1 MAPEPIH
8 LDGLTLT
15 PEPKSRRFDLT
26 AGADK
31 STIEADKSRQVTW
44 LPELTSLDKLTCQNG
59 STQLLVNTSRWVDLA
74 ARADTSR
81 RVDFAAGAN
90 TSRLLD
96 LAPRAKKS
104 RWFDLAP
111 GAEKSR
117 WFG

>member
-8 LDGLTLT
+8 LDGSTWT
-15 PEPKSRRFDLT
+15 PEPKSRWFDLT

-44 LPELTSLDKLTCQNG
+44 LPEPTSLDKLTCQNG

-90 TSRLLD
+90 TSRLVG
-96 LAPRAKKS
+96 PRSQKV
-104 RWFDLAP
+104 
-111 GAEKSR
+111 
-117 WFG
+117 

>member
-8 LDGLTLT
+8 LDGSTLT

-26 AGADK
+26 AG
-31 STIEADKSRQVTW
+31 ADKSRQVTW

-90 TSRLLD
+90 MSRLLD